1 MHRDQIF
8 DSACRQIL
16 LQKLALYL
24 LTFLFFFE
32 NINFKA
38 KTAVDSFWQLFLNK
52 LGNLLFQHLCTSD
65 LFVPL
70 EITF

>member
-24 LTFLFFFE
+24 LTFLVFLKTSILKQKLQWILFGNFF
-32 NINFKA
+32 
-38 KTAVDSFWQLFLNK
+38 
-52 LGNLLFQHLCTSD
+52 
-65 LFVPL
+65 
-70 EITF
+70 